1 MMAEHKVYTVSE
13 LIAKLATFPQDAKV
27 HVIYEDFACR
37 DIQGIEFDSENHEVD
52 IMVECT
58 FYEEKDHA

>member
-27 HVIYEDFACR
+27 YINYEDFAYSG
-37 DIQGIEFDSENHEVD
+37 IQGIEFNDEKHEID
-52 IMVECT
+52 IMIECAL
-58 FYEEKDHA
+58 YEEKDHA